1 MTTDAPSVLE
11 TTEPALPRVYL
22 IAVQSLDGFI
32 TRGERPG
39 SGFASQ
45 ADQVWFRGALAQM
58 DAVIM
63 GAGTYLASRERIR
76 AHLTA
81 ERPRYICTRNPAQ
94 YSADAVADS
103 LFFTRANP
111 ADLVASI
118 AHSGHRQIA
127 LVGGGETHA
136 RFLAAGCVDELW
148 ITIEPLLFGNGTP
161 LAPGGPDLP
170 LRFLSHEFLSP
181 ETLVLKYEVGSET

>member
-1 MTTDAPSVLE
+1 MANASPPLPEVI
-11 TTEPALPRVYL
+11 EPALPRVYL

-32 TRGERPG
+32 TRGDRPG
-39 SGFASQ
+39 TGFASQ
-45 ADQVWFRGALAQM
+45 ADQVWFRAALARM

-63 GAGTYLASRERIR
+63 GAGTYLASRELIQR
-76 AHLTA
+76 HLTPD
-81 ERPRYICTRNPAQ
+81 RPRYVCTRNPTQFA
-94 YSADAVADS
+94 ADAVADA

-118 AHSGHRQIA
+118 AHSGRRQIA
-127 LVGGGETHA
+127 LVGGGETNA

-170 LRFLSHEFLSP
+170 LRFLSHEFLSADA
-181 ETLVLKYEVGSET
+181 LVLKYEVGNES